1 MMNPTLRQYLDQV
14 ALLMHL
20 DRRQKKSLFVKIRA
34 ELEEQMEAQPVSDY
48 QQLIEILGPPEAM
61 AAELSELEPFTAQLS
76 SVKRTNRRLWCF
88 VMIAAVAVVLIG
100 VVCIHLA
107 LTQPGYYVVETVQI
121 Q

>member
-20 DRRQKKSLFVKIRA
+20 DRRQKKSLFTKISA
-34 ELEEQMEAQPVSDY
+34 ELEEQLEAHSVSDY
-48 QQLIEILGPPEAM
+48 PQLIEVLGPPEVM
-61 AAELSELEPFTAQLS
+61 AAELSELEPFTVQLS
-76 SVKRTNRRLWCF
+76 TVKRTNRRLWCF
-88 VMIAAVAVVLIG
+88 AMVAAVAVVLIG
-100 VVCIHLA
+100 VICIRLA